1 MQAGEIGVN
10 VTINGKVASG
20 TNDSA
25 FVGSAMQVSDDG
37 LDGSGVTLLWAVVE
51 TCNLTDGES
60 NVRSSIRREIEE
72 HSNDGRIAPGFIV
85 RFTVGIDAEWKLNS
99 WRPIWIA
106 VRHSRGVDDS
116 LDQSFLGERDG
127 VIRSI
132 LNKFNAK
139 EIRKRSLFC
148 EL

>member
-51 TCNLTDGES
+51 ACNLTDSEGD
-60 NVRSSIRREIEE
+60 VRSSVRREIEE

>member
-51 TCNLTDGES
+51 ACNLTDSEGD
-60 NVRSSIRREIEE
+60 VGSSVRREIEE
-72 HSNDGRIAPGFIV
+72 HSNDGRIAPGLIV
-85 RFTVGIDAEWKLNS
+85 RFTVRIDAEWELDS
-99 WRPIWIA
+99 WRPIRVA
-106 VRHSRGVDDS
+106 VSHSSCINDS
-116 LDQSFLGERDG
+116 LDQSFLSESDG
-127 VIRSI
+127 VVRSV
-132 LNKFNAK
+132 LNEFNAK
-139 EIRKRSLFC
+139 EISKRALLC